1 MSWLGPRDSRVESS
15 LVAGSRSFWVAR
27 SASPS
32 PSVPN
37 SQVPNASQTPKWGS
51 GKWHWHGRTRDTSG
65 TAPSRSDSA
74 GPVACLSSFGA
85 RVTETQV
92 IFRGSGIGGGV
103 GCKLVDA
110 PELGKG
116 RKELDARRPCARPPV
131 QPCADG
137 RPGKSNTRLVKEGRS
152 PSATCPRSTGARWR
166 SGIGDRLHTRRVA
179 VHHASM
185 FPPAIDVSAA
195 FKMERPSWSSCRR
208 GLL

>member
-1 MSWLGPRDSRVESS
+1 MGGSVGVP
-15 LVAGSRSFWVAR
+15 VA
-27 SASPS
+27 
-32 PSVPN
+32 
-37 SQVPNASQTPKWGS
+37 TPKFPTPAKLPS
-51 GKWHWHGRTRDTSG
+51 GVRGNGNGTGARATPAGTRARPAPAIRGNRARRLQAARTARAGR
-65 TAPSRSDSA
+65 A
-74 GPVACLSSFGA
+74 SFVFRC

-137 RPGKSNTRLVKEGRS
+137 RPGESNTRLVKEDRS

-179 VHHASM
+179 VRHASV